1 MLFNSYA
8 FLFVFLPVTLLG
20 YQLAGRFHRKAVVA
34 WLGFMSCAFYAY
46 WHPAFLIVLVSSI
59 AFNYLAS
66 LLIAGRIPNKVPTV
80 AWLWVAIA
88 GNLGALGYFKYFFP
102 LLNFLGSFS
111 PAHPHWLN
119 VALPLGISFFTFTQI
134 AFLVDLQQGVAK
146 QQDIVSYVLFVTFF
160 PHLIAGPIL
169 HHKEM
174 MPQFQQDRRYQLRLD
189 DLAVGFSWFILGL
202 SKKVLLAD
210 SFSRTSDLVFAVHGP
225 VAASLAWRG
234 VLCYMLQIYFD
245 FSGYSD
251 MALGLAR
258 MFSIDFPLNFNSPYK
273 ASSMIDFWQ
282 RWHITLSQYI
292 NAYLFTPIQLQIRS
306 RRRAANK
313 PVNRAALSTPQGF
326 FAMIATPTLIS
337 MFIAGI
343 WHGAGLQFLI
353 YGLLHGFYITV
364 NHAWNMYQQKL
375 ENEGRIKPRGPVYA
389 RLRHGASVLLTFTC
403 VLTTWVFFHAD
414 STRDACTL
422 LRSMAFGY
430 RHQPLATIPTDPA
443 GAKLLFALVAGY
455 LVIWLMPNTQQIL
468 SHFKPS
474 LHPELVQPDRL
485 VSLFWK
491 PNLVWA
497 LGLSYLFFFALVRL
511 QVPSTFLYF
520 QF

>member
-20 YQLAGRFHRKAVVA
+20 YQVAGRLHRKAVVA
-34 WLGFMSCAFYAY
+34 WLGLASCAFYAY
-46 WHPAFLIVLVSSI
+46 WHPAFLLVLVSSI
-59 AFNYLAS
+59 AINYTGSA
-66 LLIAGRIPNKVPTV
+66 LISRQIPNKVASSV
-80 AWLWVAIA
+80 WLWVSITA
-88 GNLGALGYFKYFFP
+88 NLAALGYFKYFFP
-102 LLNFLGSFS
+102 LLNFLT
-111 PAHPHWLN
+111 PHHHWLN

-134 AFLVDLQQGVAK
+134 AYLVDLHQGVAK

-169 HHKEM
+169 HHKDM
-174 MPQFQQDRRYQLRLD
+174 MPQFQQDRSYQLRLD

-210 SFSRTSDLVFAVHGP
+210 TFSKTADVVFAVQGP
-225 VAASLAWRG
+225 VAPAMAWRG
-234 VLCYMLQIYFD
+234 VLCYALQLYFD

-292 NAYLFTPIQLQIRS
+292 NAYLFTPLQLKIRS
-306 RRRAANK
+306 RRRAAGK

-326 FAMIATPTLIS
+326 VAMIATPTLIS
-337 MFIAGI
+337 MFIAGV
-343 WHGAGLQFLI
+343 WHGAGLQFLL

-364 NHAWNMYQQKL
+364 NHAWNMRQQNR
-375 ENEGRIKPRGPVYA
+375 ENAGLAKPRNAALAPF
-389 RLRHGASVLLTFTC
+389 RHAASVLLTFAC
-403 VLTTWVFFHAD
+403 VLSTWVFFRAD
-414 STRDACTL
+414 SSRAAWTL
-422 LRSMAFGY
+422 LRSMLHTYSPGAYTPVTGETGGARILVFMV
-430 RHQPLATIPTDPA
+430 LAYGIVWF
-443 GAKLLFALVAGY
+443 L
-455 LVIWLMPNTQQIL
+455 PNTQQIL
-468 SHFKPS
+468 SRFKPS
-474 LHPELVQPDRL
+474 LHPELIQPEAL
-485 VSLFWK
+485 AKVFWK
-491 PNLVWA
+491 PNLGWA
-497 LGLSYLFFFALVRL
+497 LALGYLFFFALVRL
-511 QVPSTFLYF
+511 QAPSTFLYF